1 MALAA
6 LRSRLAILKY
16 LYSKAREFLG
26 GVFQMKRRLY
36 LTNVAS
42 FYKNDATLYFKISY
56 IDIFL
61 Q

>member
-1 MALAA
+1 
-6 LRSRLAILKY
+6 
-16 LYSKAREFLG
+16 
-26 GVFQMKRRLY
+26 MKRRLY

-42 FYKNDATLYFKISY
+42 FSENDATLYFKISY